1 MGAIGPW
8 QVLII
13 LLLAI
18 LLFGGGGKISSIM
31 GDFAKGIR
39 SFRKGLQEDD
49 DQLEDRA
56 DQAMDVTPVKDDE
69 AEKVSKPAE

>member
-8 QVLII
+8 QIVII
-13 LLLAI
+13 LVLAL

-39 SFRKGLQEDD
+39 SFRKGLQEEDKAIDD
-49 DQLEDRA
+49 NGDKA
-56 DQAMDVTPVKDDE
+56 VDVTPVKESDK
-69 AEKVSKPAE
+69 A